1 MGESLQVQLRTVC
14 EGLKGPMRHFYR
26 CSGVKVE
33 AHAQSAFSVPAQ
45 EAVTG
50 RLFLHFQMLSF
61 KVFQE
66 AKTNPM

>member
-1 MGESLQVQLRTVC
+1 
-14 EGLKGPMRHFYR
+14 MRHFYR